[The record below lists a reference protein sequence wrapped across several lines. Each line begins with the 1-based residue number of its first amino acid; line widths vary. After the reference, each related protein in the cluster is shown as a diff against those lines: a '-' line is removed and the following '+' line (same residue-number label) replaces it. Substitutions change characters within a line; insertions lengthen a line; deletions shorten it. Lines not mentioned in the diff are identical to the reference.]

1 MLVQVSWTYC
11 KSRSKVTETSLT
23 NKITEQLKS
32 EKIDLSARNER
43 KFDKEVKL
51 VFFTTYHEYLVAL
64 NEAIDAAYLL
74 ATKKK

>member
-11 KSRSKVTETSLT
+11 KSRSKVRETLT

-74 ATKKK
+74 AKKIK